1 MYPWNIDLKGSEIK
15 DKRVDLVIQKP
26 LEVDQVLKVVQ
37 EGMILKDGLKK
48 LNRD

>member
-26 LEVDQVLKVVQ
+26 FELDQVLRLVK
-37 EGMILKDGLKK
+37 EGMILKDRFKAA
-48 LNRD
+48 